1 MICEKTKFFYNFDM
15 QKNSQNPQKTLLI
28 HDTFLMKGGAERMNL
43 YIAKILNADIATAI
57 WHENCYH
64 PSEMDFSGKIF
75 ELNPNFR
82 RGMIG
87 FLKMKMAFFL
97 AKFAHPNDISEK
109 KFWKKSEKK
118 SQFDINHYNAFFL
131 SNEAISAIWSI
142 PKGKTFYYAHSISRH
157 LFDLYDE
164 YLAKVPR
171 LARLPYRIFA
181 YFLRKIYIREIQ
193 KFDVVFVNSPAN
205 QKRLAEWTGRDDA
218 IVLFPPVDTTHFTDK
233 IDTSHFQN
241 LPKIR
246 EIFEKNQQKFFLS
259 FARLT
264 HVKGIDRIIRAFQQ
278 MPKQN
283 ILILFGT
290 EDSQREEF
298 QRLAGIEPTTEQ
310 NIFFQSRQFPN
321 IFFLSISDNNE
332 LPAIIGAS
340 QAVVCM
346 SQNEDF
352 GMVAIEA
359 MACGKPVFAP
369 KEGWYLETI
378 IDGKTGFFL
387 EKNSSESLIT
397 IIRNNE
403 KTDFGAMKDDCRAQA
418 EKFSLKNF
426 EEKLQIFF

>member
-1 MICEKTKFFYNFDM
+1 M
-15 QKNSQNPQKTLLI
+15 
-28 HDTFLMKGGAERMNL
+28 
-43 YIAKILNADIATAI
+43 
-57 WHENCYH
+57 
-64 PSEMDFSGKIF
+64 
-75 ELNPNFR
+75 
-82 RGMIG
+82 
-87 FLKMKMAFFL
+87 
-97 AKFAHPNDISEK
+97 
-109 KFWKKSEKK
+109 
-118 SQFDINHYNAFFL
+118 

-369 KEGWYLETI
+369 KEG
-378 IDGKTGFFL
+378 
-387 EKNSSESLIT
+387 
-397 IIRNNE
+397 
-403 KTDFGAMKDDCRAQA
+403 
-418 EKFSLKNF
+418 
-426 EEKLQIFF
+426 

>member
-1 MICEKTKFFYNFDM
+1 M
-15 QKNSQNPQKTLLI
+15 QKNSQNPQKTLLV

-43 YIAKILNADIATAI
+43 YIAKILDADIATAI
-57 WHENCYH
+57 WHQNCYNPH
-64 PSEMDFSGKIF
+64 EMGFSGKIF

-87 FLKMKMAFFL
+87 FLKMKISFFL
-97 AKFAHPNDISEK
+97 AQFCHPHDVSEK
-109 KFWKKSEKK
+109 KFGTQKIEKPAFSEKLD
-118 SQFDINHYNAFFL
+118 FRNYENFFL
-131 SNEAISAIWSI
+131 SNEAISAIWSV
-142 PKGKTFYYAHSISRH
+142 PKDKKTFYYAHSISRH

-193 KFDVVFVNSPAN
+193 KFDFVFVNSHEN
-205 QKRLAEWTGRDDA
+205 QKRLAEWTGRTDG
-218 IVLFPPVDTTHFTDK
+218 IVLFPPVDTEHFSEQKPQKNSENLQK
-233 IDTSHFQN
+233 IQ
-241 LPKIR
+241 
-246 EIFEKNQQKFFLS
+246 EIFHKNEKKFFLS

-264 HVKGIDRIIRAFQQ
+264 HVKGIDKIIRAFQQ
-278 MPKQN
+278 IPEQN

-298 QRLAGIEPTTEQ
+298 QKLAEIEPTTKQ
-310 NIFFQSRQFPN
+310 NQIFQSSKFPN

-332 LPAIIGAS
+332 LPAIISES

-346 SQNEDF
+346 SKNEDF

-359 MACGKPVFAP
+359 MSGGKPVFAP
-369 KEGWYLETI
+369 KEGGYLETI
-378 IDGKTGFFL
+378 IDEKTGFLL
-387 EKNSSESLIT
+387 EKNSSESLIA
-397 IIRNNE
+397 IIRNNK

-426 EEKLQIFF
+426 EEKLQILFQK

>member
-1 MICEKTKFFYNFDM
+1 MSIVWTFQFFSRKIFDARRKMICEKTKFFYNFDM

-57 WHENCYH
+57 WHQNCYN
-64 PSEMDFSGKIF
+64 PREMDFSGQIF
-75 ELNPNFR
+75 ELNPHFR
-82 RGMIG
+82 RGMLG

-97 AKFAHPNDISEK
+97 AQFCHPHDISEK
-109 KFWKKSEKK
+109 KFGTQKIEKSVFSEKLD
-118 SQFDINHYNAFFL
+118 FRNYENFFL

-142 PKGKTFYYAHSISRH
+142 PKGKKTFYYAHSISRH
-157 LFDLYDE
+157 LFNLYDE

-193 KFDVVFVNSPAN
+193 KFDFVFVNSHEN
-205 QKRLAEWTGRDDA
+205 QKCLAEWTGRTDG
-218 IVLFPPVDTTHFTDK
+218 IVLFPPVDTEHFSDK

-369 KEGWYLETI
+369 KEG
-378 IDGKTGFFL
+378 
-387 EKNSSESLIT
+387 
-397 IIRNNE
+397 
-403 KTDFGAMKDDCRAQA
+403 
-418 EKFSLKNF
+418 
-426 EEKLQIFF
+426 